1 MTDGLIEE
9 IGSAVQRRAPGSP
22 KTARPDHPRPPAPS
36 LPDPFIPASAG
47 GRGIIGALELANS
60 HVALQAIS
68 LKIGPGL
75 VEHDIVLLGAVA
87 AIGFERDLTAQ

>member
-22 KTARPDHPRPPAPS
+22 KTAG
-36 LPDPFIPASAG
+36 AG
-47 GRGIIGALELANS
+47 GRGIIGTLELADT

-68 LKIGPGL
+68 LEIGPGL
-75 VEHDIVLLGAVA
+75 VEHNVVLLGRET

>member
-9 IGSAVQRRAPGSP
+9 IGSAVQHRPPGSS
-22 KTARPDHPRPPAPS
+22 KTAG
-36 LPDPFIPASAG
+36 AG

-87 AIGFERDLTAQ
+87 AIGFERDLAAQ